1 MSMPKP
7 ARQTVSRFN
16 SDAVLRFV
24 RAVGF
29 SMILLGTT
37 GLGWA
42 RSLPNI
48 VIIYADD
55 LGYGDLSSYNPNA
68 AYRTP
73 RLDRMAAEGI
83 RFTDAH
89 SPSTICS
96 PSRYG
101 LYSGQQVF
109 RTGRGSRAFEGPGGP
124 SYLKPGQLTIGGMLQ
139 QQGYRTA
146 VFGKWHVG
154 LTWYDKAGMKLGGG
168 FENSL
173 LIDYGG
179 STPLEDGPN
188 RRGFDVS
195 FVTPNCPTTDPLY
208 IYIENGMVPIPA
220 SRRHKRESLPNP
232 GGKWRWDN
240 DEGWMAPGY
249 RFVDAD
255 LLFYDK
261 TLEFI
266 TAHRRNFPTK
276 PFFVVFSTQ
285 ISHAPVLPASEF
297 SGKTAGGP
305 RGNFVHELDVLTG
318 RLLDAIDT
326 LGIDE
331 ETLVL
336 FHSDNGPETVHT
348 DWMRQDH
355 NHDAAG
361 GYRGMKRDGWEGGH
375 RVPLIARWPD
385 GIPPGQVSGQLINT
399 TDLFAT
405 VASIVG
411 HELPNDAA
419 VDSFDILPAMLGLQ
433 NGNQPIRPHLLTQSF
448 RGEFQI
454 RQGDWKYLDHMGSGG
469 NDYSKGNLA
478 KYALPETEPDATGQL
493 FNLKDDPGETTN
505 LFFSKSAKRLE
516 LQALLKELKENGR
529 SAPRNRKPMGL
540 ENIPVLK

>member
-1 MSMPKP
+1 
-7 ARQTVSRFN
+7 
-16 SDAVLRFV
+16 
-24 RAVGF
+24 
-29 SMILLGTT
+29 
-37 GLGWA
+37 
-42 RSLPNI
+42 
-48 VIIYADD
+48 
-55 LGYGDLSSYNPNA
+55 
-68 AYRTP
+68 
-73 RLDRMAAEGI
+73 
-83 RFTDAH
+83 
-89 SPSTICS
+89 
-96 PSRYG
+96 
-101 LYSGQQVF
+101 
-109 RTGRGSRAFEGPGGP
+109 
-124 SYLKPGQLTIGGMLQ
+124 
-139 QQGYRTA
+139 
-146 VFGKWHVG
+146 
-154 LTWYDKAGMKLGGG
+154 MKLGGG